1 MAGWLPVK
9 VALLSDCYLPRL
21 GGIEVQVDGLARRL
35 VTAGHEVDVYTATA
49 GPGGEHGGAVV
60 EHGGVRVH
68 HFSTPL
74 TFGVPVNPLSTK
86 PIRDLLAAGG
96 YDVAHA
102 HMGVVSPF
110 ATATIGAA
118 VGVGIPTAV
127 TWHCM
132 LDRSRPLFRALGHA
146 RRWREAGAAL
156 SAVSRVA
163 AGRVEGVA
171 GGPVA
176 VLHNGIDVAAWR
188 TQDGREPLPR
198 SVTLPDRDE
207 DSRPGR
213 EAGEGPVTLV
223 SAMRLVRRKRPDA
236 ALEVVARAGETVG
249 SGAVRLD
256 VFGDGPSRRHLER
269 EMEQRGLAGA
279 VTLRGRVT
287 RDELRAAYAHADA
300 YLSTTRLEAFGIAA
314 LEARAAGLPVL
325 ALRGSGIEDFV
336 TDGVD
341 GLLADDDAGLA
352 AAVARLVEQP
362 DLLGRIREH
371 NRTVP
376 PAQDWEQVLGA
387 TLAEYDR
394 ARVG

>member
-9 VALLSDCYLPRL
+9 VALLSDCFLPRL

-35 VTAGHEVDVYTATA
+35 VAAGHDVDVFTATP
-49 GPGGEHGGAVV
+49 GPDGEHGGAVV
-60 EHGGVRVH
+60 DHDGVRVH

-74 TFGVPVNPLSTK
+74 TFGVPVNPLATK
-86 PIRDLLAAGG
+86 PIRDLLAGGG
-96 YDVAHA
+96 YDVAHG

-110 ATATIGAA
+110 ATATIGASVE
-118 VGVGIPTAV
+118 VGVPTAV

-163 AGRVEGVA
+163 AGRVEDVA

-176 VLHNGIDVAAWR
+176 VLHNGIDVCAWR
-188 TQDGREPLPR
+188 PDDGPAPAARSRSLPAQ
-198 SVTLPDRDE
+198 VE
-207 DSRPGR
+207 VSRPGR
-213 EAGEGPVTLV
+213 ATGGALAVV
-223 SAMRLVRRKRPDA
+223 SAMRLVQRKRPNAVIDVA
-236 ALEVVARAGETVG
+236 ARVVEAVG
-249 SGAVRLD
+249 PGRVRLD
-256 VFGDGPSRRHLER
+256 VFGDGPARRDLER
-269 EMEQRGLAGA
+269 RLADRGLSD
-279 VTLRGRVT
+279 VVRLRGRVT
-287 RDELRAAYAHADA
+287 REELRAAYTHADA

-314 LEARAAGLPVL
+314 LEGRAAGLPVI

-341 GLLADDDAGLA
+341 GLLADDDPGLVSA
-352 AAVARLVEQP
+352 LVRLFDEP
-362 DLLGRIREH
+362 GLLDGIREH

-376 PAQDWEQVLGA
+376 PAQDWEHVLAA
-387 TLAEYDR
+387 TLTEYAR
-394 ARVG
+394 ASGG